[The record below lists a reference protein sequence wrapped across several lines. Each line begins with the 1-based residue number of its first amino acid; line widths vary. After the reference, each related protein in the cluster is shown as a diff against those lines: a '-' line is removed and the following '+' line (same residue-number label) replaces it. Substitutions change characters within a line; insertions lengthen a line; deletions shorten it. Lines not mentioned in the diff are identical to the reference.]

1 MLKFETAMKKSLLLL
16 LLLTSVFTYSYSQ
29 LRMPKVTIL
38 ESVVNS
44 EYIVMESKS
53 TWTIFRSSLKEPLS
67 KILFSEYMIDNFLD
81 ETGWP
86 TAINTDKKRQ
96 KPRANREIANYAMY
110 QVCTFKTYR
119 EYALIYI
126 PEDENQSK
134 PQGFAPTK
142 DLFFLI
148 EQRLIQ
154 CDSSQTRDFHLSPL
168 NAQSLPY
175 SFDKVQWF
183 FYEFSNNLKPDGPVI
198 ETNSLQEKIYNY
210 NYYAGFFYKTMIS
223 KDGNMRFTGDYY
235 AGNNLDAATSVLK
248 GMDFL
253 EPINQSIET
262 ETKFRMVE
270 DSPDYKECIN
280 PGYEPK
286 FGMQVSMRIIDNSK
300 EKENNLF
307 QTGYCIRMEVKKY
320 SDSREDLWQQL
331 SKNFKPE
338 GYQTVKKE
346 YKSGIIREKFDLLEA
361 KNVQWILFT
370 EEPNRLS
377 YLDPI
382 PPAILPFKAE
392 PYQGIWRA
400 QGGANLISGRYEF
413 HSSLPVDSLQTGR
426 ALLFYGFKDTEE
438 SKALEAKELEKEAPE
453 QKLRYS
459 STEEFN
465 RKFREIEAK
474 TLKNFMES
482 GFTNVQRYVI
492 EGPGSQR
499 IPVSKGTH
507 IALIALTF
515 NKNARLWLNQTNHES
530 IKISTLHLVDG
541 MFVQS
546 LQTRSNGNGYF
557 LGEIE
562 YNTFSGGDKSLRTI
576 LFVGF
581 NEEEANALVKYNN
594 AVERNKEIEKQKEKA
609 EDEFRWNNF

>member
-1 MLKFETAMKKSLLLL
+1 MKKSLLLL
-16 LLLTSVFTYSYSQ
+16 LLLISVDTYIFSQ
-29 LRMPKVTIL
+29 LRMPKVTVL
-38 ESVVNS
+38 ESAVNS
-44 EYIVMESKS
+44 EYGILELKS
-53 TWTIFRSSLKEPLS
+53 TWSIFRSSLKEPLS

-86 TAINTDKKRQ
+86 TAINTDKKRL
-96 KPRANREIANYAMY
+96 KPKSKREIANYAMY
-110 QVCTFKTYR
+110 QVCTFTSAG

-126 PEDENQSK
+126 PAEENQTM
-134 PQGFAPTK
+134 PQGYVPTK
-142 DLFFLI
+142 DLFCLVS
-148 EQRLIQ
+148 QKDIQ
-154 CDSSQTRDFHLSPL
+154 CDFTQTREFHLSPL
-168 NAQSLPY
+168 NVQSQPY
-175 SFDKVQWF
+175 SFEKVKWF
-183 FYEFSNNLKPDGPVI
+183 FYRFSQNSKPEGPVV
-198 ETNSLQEKIYNY
+198 ETNSLLEKTYNI
-210 NYYAGFFYKTMIS
+210 NITDAGFFFKTMMD
-223 KDGNMRFTGDYY
+223 KDGKIRFTGDYY
-235 AGNNLDAATSVLK
+235 AGDNLDAAKSVLK
-248 GMDFL
+248 DMNIL
-253 EPINQSIET
+253 EPINSFCENG
-262 ETKFRMVE
+262 TKFKISLE
-270 DSPDYKECIN
+270 TPDAKEYVN

-286 FGMQVSMRIIDNSK
+286 FGLQVSLRIINNSQ
-300 EKENNLF
+300 EKEGNLF
-307 QTGYCIRMEVKKY
+307 NTGYCIRLEVKKY
-320 SDSREDLWQQL
+320 SDSKEELWQQL
-331 SKNFKPE
+331 SRNFKAE

-382 PPAILPFKAE
+382 PPEILPFKAE

-400 QGGANLISGRYEF
+400 QGGADLISGRYEF
-413 HSSLPVDSLQTGR
+413 HSSLPGDSLQTGR
-426 ALLFYGFKDTEE
+426 SLLIYGFKDTEE

-459 STEEFN
+459 SAEEFN
-465 RKFREIEAK
+465 RKFRDMEAK

-507 IALIALTF
+507 IAMIALTF
-515 NKNARLWLNQTNHES
+515 NKNARLWLNQTDHES

-546 LQTRSNGNGYF
+546 LQSRSNGNGYF

-562 YNTFSGGDKSLRTI
+562 YNTFGGGDKSLRTV